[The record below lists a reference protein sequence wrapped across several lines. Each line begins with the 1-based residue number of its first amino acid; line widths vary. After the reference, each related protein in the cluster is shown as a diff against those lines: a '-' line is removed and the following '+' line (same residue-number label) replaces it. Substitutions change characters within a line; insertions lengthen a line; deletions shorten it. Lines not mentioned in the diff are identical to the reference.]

1 MKFYK
6 KEKRVLDFSTF
17 GSTRTANSYRDRF
30 ESEGV
35 VKRGITVTP
44 FPFPLPLPPKAGLEV
59 HAFNCLLSLL
69 I

>member
-17 GSTRTANSYRDRF
+17 GFQTRTANSYRDRL
-30 ESEGV
+30 ESKKV
-35 VKRGITVTP
+35 VKRGMTVT
-44 FPFPLPLPPKAGLEV
+44 PFPLPLPPKAGLEV
-59 HAFNCLLSLL
+59 HAFNCLLCLL